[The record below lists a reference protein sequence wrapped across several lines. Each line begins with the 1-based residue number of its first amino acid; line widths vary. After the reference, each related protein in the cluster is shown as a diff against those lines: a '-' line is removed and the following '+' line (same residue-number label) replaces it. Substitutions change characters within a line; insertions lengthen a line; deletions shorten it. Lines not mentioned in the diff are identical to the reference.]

1 MHLERIPRAALLSCA
16 LALASACAEGAS
28 AKGMTVTPEDLRA
41 PPSPGLAGQFAV
53 SEVAGGTQTNPMWT
67 SQIDDASFREA
78 LIESLR
84 AAGLLSPGPDAPLA
98 VQARLV
104 KLDQPFMGF
113 DMTVTSV
120 VHYTVRDVRSGAV
133 LIDEDVTA
141 EHTAK
146 MSEAF
151 AGVTRLKLANEG
163 SARKNI
169 ASLIERL
176 KQIRVAAPAAPSS

>member
-1 MHLERIPRAALLSCA
+1 MHLDRIPRAALLSCA
-16 LALASACAEGAS
+16 LALASACAQGAT
-28 AKGMTVTPEDLRA
+28 AKGMTVTPEDLRS
-41 PPSPGLAGQFAV
+41 PTYPGLAGQFAV
-53 SEVAGGTQTNPMWT
+53 SEVGGGTQTNPMWT

-84 AAGLLSPGPDAPLA
+84 AAGLLSGGPSAPLA

-104 KLDQPFMGF
+104 KLDQPFLGF

-120 VHYTVRDVRSGAV
+120 VHYTVKDVRSGAV

-141 EHTAK
+141 AHTAT
-146 MSEAF
+146 MSDAF

-169 ASLIERL
+169 AALIERL
-176 KQIRVAAPAAPSS
+176 KQIRVAAPAAPST